1 MSGGGANVHQ
11 GATPAA
17 EQQRHRAAAPL
28 WRMLV
33 AQTAMELRLM
43 LRRGESVLI
52 TLVVPALLLVFFA
65 TVAVLPAPVGG
76 ASPVDA
82 LMPGVLALAV
92 MSTAMVGLGIATA
105 FERQYGV
112 LKRLGGSP
120 LPRPLL
126 LAAKITSVMAIEVI
140 QVVLLGAIGL
150 ALGWHP
156 AGNPGLAVVAWL
168 LGSAAFGGLG
178 LWMAGS
184 WRAEAALAGANGL
197 YLVLLLLGGIF
208 VPVSRLPG
216 ALAAVAGALPSA
228 ALADVLRAVLLPGTG
243 LGLAPAVLIAW
254 AVAAP
259 ALAALTFR
267 WE

>member
-1 MSGGGANVHQ
+1 MV
-11 GATPAA
+11 
-17 EQQRHRAAAPL
+17 L
-28 WRMLV
+28 
-33 AQTAMELRLM
+33 AQSAMELRLT

-52 TLVVPALLLVFFA
+52 TVVVPALLLVFFA
-65 TVAVLPAPVGG
+65 TVAVLPAPGGG
-76 ASPVDA
+76 ASAVDA

-92 MSTAMVGLGIATA
+92 MSTAMVSLGIATA

-120 LPRPLL
+120 LPRPVL
-126 LAAKITSVMAIEVI
+126 LAAKMLSVAAIEVV
-140 QVVLLGAIGL
+140 QVAILGAIGL
-150 ALGWHP
+150 ALGWRPGGSP
-156 AGNPGLAVVAWL
+156 ALAALAWL

-216 ALAAVAGALPSA
+216 ALARIAALLPSA
-228 ALADVLRAVLLPGTG
+228 ALADVLRAALLPGSSA
-243 LGLAPAVLIAW
+243 GLAIPVLLAW

-259 ALAALTFR
+259 ALAAVTFK